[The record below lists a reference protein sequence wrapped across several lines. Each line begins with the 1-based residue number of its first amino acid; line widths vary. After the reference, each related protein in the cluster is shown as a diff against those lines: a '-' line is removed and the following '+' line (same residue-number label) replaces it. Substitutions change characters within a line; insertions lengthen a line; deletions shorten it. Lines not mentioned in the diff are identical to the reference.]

1 MRSFAADRRVRSGRR
16 ARSGQVRS
24 GSLSTAVGSPQGRPD
39 RTLALEAQRP
49 NRPARLRSP
58 RKPPSQV
65 TRPQGRG
72 RTATFHGRSH
82 APRLRRATP
91 ARPRAKSYIGRRPR
105 GRLPRH
111 QRLGLR
117 FARKAAL
124 ASTRSWRG
132 GRPHSLRLAPRTP
145 LRTVVPIC
153 WSFVCS
159 HRSGS
164 IVWSAGEK
172 LLRICCPDSPICAS
186 SPTTW
191 VLPDGRRGRSRSLKS
206 RPASSAVRAVWHGRL
221 SYSAL
226 STSHMNS
233 PSPWVTRIT

>member
-124 ASTRSWRG
+124 ASTRSGGAADLTACAWRRAHPS
-132 GRPHSLRLAPRTP
+132 GR
-145 LRTVVPIC
+145 
-153 WSFVCS
+153 WS
-159 HRSGS
+159 R
-164 IVWSAGEK
+164 SAG
-172 LLRICCPDSPICAS
+172 PSCAA
-186 SPTTW
+186 T
-191 VLPDGRRGRSRSLKS
+191 GRGRSSG
-206 RPASSAVRAVWHGRL
+206 RPARSCSASAVLTVPSVLRLLPLGSCRTAGGAGRAPSSHGRPRL
-221 SYSAL
+221 
-226 STSHMNS
+226 
-233 PSPWVTRIT
+233 PSVPCGTDDCPTARCRPPT